1 MFARLPIQGDSLVP
15 ICDGCG
21 GEADA
26 QHMRQR
32 IERLE
37 LATRFRPV
45 HIQVLLIDEAPP
57 TRMEDYF
64 YRAAADGSARSAACA
79 LYHDELI
86 QCADVTSNPGRQ
98 DESLLADFQ
107 RRGFFLVHAVECP
120 VGNSKLEDAIRSLSA
135 TILKRVQYSY
145 RPKSIALLSAPTSGL
160 IGVFEE
166 SGWGDCLILDEGQPF
181 AGLNFS
187 KRFRETL
194 SRIS

>member
-1 MFARLPIQGDSLVP
+1 MP

-21 GEADA
+21 SDADA
-26 QHMRQR
+26 KHIRHR

-57 TRMEDYF
+57 PRIEDYF
-64 YRAAADGSARSAACA
+64 YRAVTDGFARSADCA
-79 LYHDELI
+79 EYQYELI
-86 QCADVTSNPGRQ
+86 QCAGLASSSGQQ

-107 RRGFFLVHAVECP
+107 RSGFFLVHAVECS
-120 VGNSKLEDAIRSLSA
+120 VENSKLEDAIRSLSR
-135 TILKRVQYSY
+135 TIVKRVQYSY
-145 RPKSIALLSAPTSGL
+145 RPKNIALLSATQALVS
-160 IGVFEE
+160 VFEE
-166 SGWGDCLILDEGQPF
+166 TRWGDSLILDGGRPF

-187 KRFRETL
+187 KRLREAL